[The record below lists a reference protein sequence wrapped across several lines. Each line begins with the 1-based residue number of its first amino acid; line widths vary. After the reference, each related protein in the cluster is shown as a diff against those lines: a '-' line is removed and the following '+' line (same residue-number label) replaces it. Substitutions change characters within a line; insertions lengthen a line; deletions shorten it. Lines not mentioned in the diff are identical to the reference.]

1 MERPVNGQGMIM
13 KLYEVMNQED
23 YYDLY
28 LTEDIKSKLKAL
40 GLAGLLSLGLS
51 LGATDVQA
59 KQYNAQELKGMGFTS
74 QQADFISK
82 QPENLQ
88 QILINAKKE
97 KEGPAV
103 SFDSNNANAAMA
115 QIDKEDPMI
124 TGYSIKGD
132 TIVIQIDK
140 NRAEKGFQNHLQ
152 VMKKVGKPPVAKDAL
167 SYGGFDD
174 SYKQSVKQK
183 TGAKDVVFVLK

>member
-1 MERPVNGQGMIM
+1 M
-13 KLYEVMNQED
+13 KLYEVMTQKD
-23 YYDLY
+23 YCDLY
-28 LTEDIKSKLKAL
+28 LSEDIKSKLKAL
-40 GLAGLLSLGLS
+40 GLASLLSLGLS

-88 QILINAKKE
+88 QMLIKAKKE
-97 KEGPAV
+97 KEGPSV
-103 SFDSNNANAAMA
+103 SFDSNNAKSVMA
-115 QIDKEDPMI
+115 QIDNDDPMV
-124 TGYSIKGD
+124 TGYNIKGD
-132 TIVIQIDK
+132 TIIIQIDK
-140 NRAEKGFQNHLQ
+140 TRAEKGFQNHLQ

-183 TGAKDVVFVLK
+183 TGAKDVLFVLK